1 MVDPS
6 DLEAFLDGAA
16 PPKKR
21 EDAPTHKKRQYN
33 FSKAELA
40 RRETQSKL
48 RQAKKQKVKFDKA
61 AKKEYDKIRHL
72 EKGAKKVEKA
82 INKKGPALIVKDE
95 IEELPKYARD
105 YVEDNAAF
113 KPHPG
118 PQTDFL
124 ASPEEDV
131 LYGGAAGGGKSFAVL
146 LDVLRYADNTNHR
159 AIILRRTLDELR
171 ELIEKSHQV
180 YPIAFPK
187 AQWREGKNTW
197 FFPSGA
203 SVHFSYC
210 DRDRDVTRYQ
220 GQSYTYIAIDEIT
233 HYPTPYVWDY
243 LRSRLRTTDPSIIP
257 YMRCCIDEG
266 EVLTVSGWKSI
277 QDVEKGELVHS
288 VEKNGELVVKPV
300 TSVTSFEVNEE
311 ITRIRKKNLY
321 MSMTNDHRV
330 LYKKHGKPTNELI
343 RWNEYVGGSINVVR
357 TSEKYDAAGFEAFG
371 KFDDNAAA
379 QFLGLYIAEGC
390 FGKTRRG
397 SYKVIITQNKIENHP
412 FIRELLSCYNFCYC
426 KNGDF
431 QITNKELWGYVKQF
445 GKSKDKHFPREFLK
459 SATYEQLNLA
469 FKAYILGDGNWQSD
483 TSCTAYTTSPQLVND
498 LQEIAVKLGYK
509 TQYKKY
515 ELDNPN
521 HNDKY
526 CVYFT
531 KDSPTTKVDID
542 VRNDATLEH
551 YTGKV
556 YCITVEDT
564 ENFILRQ
571 KNHVWVSGN
580 TANPGGIGGWWVK
593 KMYIDPSP
601 PNHAFPAVDIESGA
615 TLLFPPSHANAGKP
629 LFYRKFIPARLTDNP
644 SLMSTGDYEA
654 MLMSLPEVER
664 RRLLE
669 GDWDVAEGAAFTEFD
684 RNVHVCDPFE
694 LPKSWTRIRACDYGY
709 ASPSCVLWG
718 AVDFDGNIWVYREL
732 YGKGWNAERLADLI
746 IEMEAG
752 DPYIQDYVLDGS
764 CWDMRGQ
771 TGPSIAEVMVQRG
784 VKWRRADKNRLAGK
798 LETHRRLQASSEEGN
813 GVVLFSNCV
822 NTIRSMPTIP
832 LCKNNPEDVD
842 TKAEDHAYD
851 ALRYMFMSRPRA
863 ARDLIQDFRVSQS
876 RQPPPMVDATFG
888 Y

>member
-459 SATYEQLNLA
+459 SATYEQLDLA

-771 TGPSIAEVMVQRG
+771 TGPSIAEVMIQRG

>member
-1 MVDPS
+1 MADPS
-6 DLEAFLDGAA
+6 DLEAFLDGKE

-21 EDAPTHKKRQYN
+21 DAPSQPKRQYN

-40 RRETQSKL
+40 RRETQRKL
-48 RQAKKQKVKFDKA
+48 VTARKQKLKHDRA
-61 AKKEYDKIRHL
+61 SKKEYDKIRHI

-82 INKKGPALIVKDE
+82 ISKEGNSLLVKDDIE
-95 IEELPKYARD
+95 ILPKATRD
-105 YVEDNAAF
+105 YVEQNAAF

-146 LDVLRYADNTNHR
+146 LDVLRYADNPNHR

-180 YPIAFPK
+180 YKIAFPK

-257 YMRCCIDEG
+257 YMRCCVDEG
-266 EVLTVSGWKSI
+266 EALTVDGWKNI
-277 QDVEKGELVHS
+277 QDVNVGDLVYS
-288 VEKNGELVVKPV
+288 VEKDGKLVIKPV
-300 TSVTSFEVNEE
+300 TSVSSFDVDEE
-311 ITRIRKKNLY
+311 ITRIYKKNLY

-330 LYKKHGKPTNELI
+330 LYKKHGKPTNDLVK
-343 RWNEYVGGSINVVR
+343 WNEYVGGSINVVR
-357 TSEKYDAAGFEAFG
+357 TSEKYYAGGFGGFG
-371 KFDDNAAA
+371 KFNDDAAA
-379 QFLGLYIAEGC
+379 QFLGLYIAEGS
-390 FGKTRRG
+390 FGKSTG
-397 SYKVIITQNKIENHP
+397 GNYKVIISQLKKENHP
-412 FIRELLSCYNFCYC
+412 FIQKLLGCYNFCYS

-431 QITNKELWGYVKQF
+431 QIANKELWEYVKQF

-459 SATYEQLNLA
+459 SATYRQLDLA
-469 FKAYILGDGNWQSD
+469 FRAYILGDGNWQSD
-483 TSCTAYTTSPQLVND
+483 TACTAYTTSPQLVND

-509 TQYKKY
+509 TQYKKCV
-515 ELDNPN
+515 LDNPN

-526 CVYFT
+526 CIYFV
-531 KDSPTTKVDID
+531 KDSPTTKVDLNT
-542 VRNDATLEH
+542 RNDVTPEH
-551 YTGKV
+551 YSGKV
-556 YCITVEDT
+556 FCITVKDT
-564 ENFILRQ
+564 ENFVLRQ
-571 KNHVWVSGN
+571 KNYVWVSGN

-593 KMYIDPSP
+593 KMYIDPCP
-601 PNHAFPAVDIESGA
+601 PNTAFPALDIESGA
-615 TLLFPPSHANAGKP
+615 TLKYPSTHPKAGQP

-644 SLMSTGDYEA
+644 SLMETGDYEA

-684 RNVHVCDPFE
+684 RGKHVCDPFE
-694 LPKSWTRIRACDYGY
+694 IPSSWTRIRACDYGY

-732 YGKGWNAERLADLI
+732 YGKGWNAEKLADLI
-746 IEMEAG
+746 IEVEAS
-752 DPYIQDYVLDGS
+752 DPYIQDHVLDGS

-771 TGPSIAEVMVQRG
+771 TGPSIAEIMVNRG
-784 VKWRRADKNRLAGK
+784 IKWRRADKNRMAGK
-798 LETHRRLQASSEEGN
+798 LEVHRRLQATPEEGN
-813 GVVLFSNCV
+813 GVVFFSNCL
-822 NTIRSMPTIP
+822 NTIRTMPTIP

-842 TKAEDHAYD
+842 TKSEDHAYD
-851 ALRYMFMSRPRA
+851 AFRYMSMSRPRA
-863 ARDLIQDFRVSQS
+863 ARDMIQDFRVSQS
-876 RQPPPMVDATFG
+876 RQPPPMMDATFG

>member
-1 MVDPS
+1 LVDPS

>member
-1 MVDPS
+1 LVDPS

-459 SATYEQLNLA
+459 SATYEQLDLA